1 MYRYSFDMTLS
12 ATSMEEAN
20 LKMQALATLA
30 RKLNAT
36 ELSKLAEVVTNDP
49 IKTRIAKKALGL

>member
-1 MYRYSFDMTLS
+1 MDKYSYEITIS
-12 ATSMEEAN
+12 AASKQEAN

-49 IKTRIAKKALGL
+49 IKTKIAKRALGL

>member
-20 LKMQALATLA
+20 QKMQALATLA

-49 IKTRIAKKALGL
+49 IKTKIAKRALGL